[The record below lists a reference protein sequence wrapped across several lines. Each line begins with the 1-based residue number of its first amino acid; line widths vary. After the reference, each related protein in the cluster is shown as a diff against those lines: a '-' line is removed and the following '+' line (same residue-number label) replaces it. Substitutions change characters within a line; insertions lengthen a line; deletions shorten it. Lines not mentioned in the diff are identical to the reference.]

1 MKTNLTCA
9 DCERELSAY
18 LDGALTAAVARVLE
32 THVAA
37 CPRCDARLTDYREI
51 ARRLAELPEIAAPL
65 WLERSVV
72 RGATVKERARRLWH
86 RGIAA
91 AAALSFAATAGII
104 AVLPKLARQWGLP
117 DPGTW
122 PFAVL
127 SAALEGIA
135 SLSKRLALDATFY
148 APFAKQVWLALQ
160 ALESVPRAAL
170 LSLRTTEAQAVG
182 VLLLTLGG
190 AIYFALRPSRT
201 HEGGIGHACLSL

>member
-1 MKTNLTCA
+1 MKTNLACS

-37 CPRCDARLTDYREI
+37 CPRCEARLSAYREI
-51 ARRLAELPEIAAPL
+51 ALRLADLPEIAAPV
-65 WLERSVV
+65 WLERSVL

-86 RGIAA
+86 RGLAA
-91 AAALSFAATAGII
+91 AAVLSFAATAGILT
-104 AVLPKLARQWGLP
+104 VLPKLARQWGLP

-122 PFAVL
+122 PFAALNAV
-127 SAALEGIA
+127 LEGVA
-135 SLSKRLALDATFY
+135 SLSKRFALDVTFY
-148 APFAKQVWLALQ
+148 APFAKQVWLAVQ
-160 ALESVPRAAL
+160 TLESVPRAAL
-170 LSLRTTEAQAVG
+170 LTLRTTEAQAVG